1 VTSTRERSRQVHI
14 ERLCREGNRHASAR
28 EYSEALAC
36 FIEAFELLPEPPE
49 AQPEAAPVMAGLNRL
64 LRERR
69 DLAPGLE
76 ALLTGRC
83 QLGATRARG
92 DAGGG

>member
-1 VTSTRERSRQVHI
+1 VTRSSETSLASKI
-14 ERLCREGNRHASAR
+14 ERLCREGNRHATAR

-36 FIEAFELLPEPPE
+36 FIEAFELLPHPAE
-49 AQPEAAPVMAGLNRL
+49 AQPEAGPVLAGLSRL

-76 ALLTGRC
+76 ALLSGGRMFATAGSR
-83 QLGATRARG
+83 GARKS
-92 DAGGG
+92 